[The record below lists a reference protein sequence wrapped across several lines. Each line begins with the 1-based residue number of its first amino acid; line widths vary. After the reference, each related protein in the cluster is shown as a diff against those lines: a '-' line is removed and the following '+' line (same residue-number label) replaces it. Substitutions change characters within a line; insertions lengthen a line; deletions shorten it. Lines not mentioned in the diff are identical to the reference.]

1 MYIIVESEM
10 RHCCKF
16 KDKDVP
22 INQNVTDRQPTNE
35 KLPHPAHLHIYV

>member
-1 MYIIVESEM
+1 MIGTWTWSKGFIIESKM
-10 RHCCKF
+10 RHCYKV

-35 KLPHPAHLHIYV
+35 